1 VTKQEIMNKWSREK
15 LVKQANL
22 NKIEFPDV
30 RISLREQIRIS
41 LREQIRIIN
50 EMLIDV
56 ATIEERET
64 K

>member
-1 VTKQEIMNKWSREK
+1 MNKWSREK

-30 RISLREQIRIS
+30 RISLREQIRI
-41 LREQIRIIN
+41 IN